1 MFLVLVF
8 NNCSARKRALW
19 LQRKLKFKW
28 GTNPIYLWGVSPK
41 ATATTNLSISGC
53 NFKEGITSIAR
64 ETCCKG
70 VKLGSL
76 GVSLVPWILPWRQR
90 AIELWCESFLLPPQ
104 QTRLDSQQPAGQE
117 EVLFILFIP
126 VSQHPAQCFTC
137 RWNLTDGTMIK
148 RSWDLPRILRSW
160 NLNSILLNPS
170 LMTLTFSLFPW
181 HKYMFTY
188 HSPEIYEN
196 FFTFSLKKKKKKK
209 GMLILWCILVPL
221 CNPPYC
227 KRVIMSYGWSRTIS
241 VHACYPRI
249 IKTIYCHPHK
259 GVTWKINYIGVDKLS

>member
-1 MFLVLVF
+1 MGDKPYIHLRRVAQIE
-8 NNCSARKRALW
+8 SPT
-19 LQRKLKFKW
+19 
-28 GTNPIYLWGVSPK
+28 GT
-41 ATATTNLSISGC
+41 ANLSISGC
-53 NFKEGITSIAR
+53 NFKKGVTSIAR

-90 AIELWCESFLLPPQ
+90 AIELWCESFLLSGLPAAPTPQ
-104 QTRLDSQQPAGQE
+104 IHRLGSQQPAGQE

-137 RWNLTDGTMIK
+137 RWNLTDGTIIN
-148 RSWDLPRILRSW
+148 RSWDLPRSW

-196 FFTFSLKKKKKKK
+196 FFTFSLKKKKKRYFYDVFWCLSATLHIIREWSCPMV
-209 GMLILWCILVPL
+209 GPGQSQFMLVIL
-221 CNPPYC
+221 
-227 KRVIMSYGWSRTIS
+227 G
-241 VHACYPRI
+241 
-249 IKTIYCHPHK
+249 
-259 GVTWKINYIGVDKLS
+259 

>member
-1 MFLVLVF
+1 MGDKPYIHLRRVAQIE
-8 NNCSARKRALW
+8 SPT
-19 LQRKLKFKW
+19 
-28 GTNPIYLWGVSPK
+28 GT
-41 ATATTNLSISGC
+41 ANLSISGC
-53 NFKEGITSIAR
+53 NFKKGVTSIAR

-90 AIELWCESFLLPPQ
+90 AIELWCESFLLSGLPAAPTPQ
-104 QTRLDSQQPAGQE
+104 IHRLDSQQPAGQE

-137 RWNLTDGTMIK
+137 RWNLTDGTIIN

-196 FFTFSLKKKKKKK
+196 FFTFSLKKKKKRYFYDVFWCLSATLHIIREWSCPMV
-209 GMLILWCILVPL
+209 GPGQSRFMLVIL
-221 CNPPYC
+221 
-227 KRVIMSYGWSRTIS
+227 G
-241 VHACYPRI
+241 
-249 IKTIYCHPHK
+249 
-259 GVTWKINYIGVDKLS
+259 